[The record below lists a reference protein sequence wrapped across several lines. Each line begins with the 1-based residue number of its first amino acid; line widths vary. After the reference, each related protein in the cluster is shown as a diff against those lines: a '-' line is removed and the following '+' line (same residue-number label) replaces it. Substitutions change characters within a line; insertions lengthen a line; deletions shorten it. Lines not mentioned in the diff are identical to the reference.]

1 MLKEIRWYLEL
12 ALFLAL
18 SLVISWLPGR
28 SADWV
33 GRRLGRLFFF
43 LLKERRRIALEN
55 IERALPF
62 LEAQPGWVRR
72 TPHEL
77 ARETFENLGRSLL
90 EDCKIYHG
98 HGRRLIDTV
107 EFRGQE
113 HFERAREKGKG
124 VAFITAHCG
133 NWDLMALAF
142 GARIQELTVVARR
155 QDNPHLNDVL
165 ERIRKA
171 YGNRVFYKSSAL
183 RAMLGAF
190 KRGETVGML
199 IDQAVGA
206 DEGILIEFLG
216 RPAWATKLPA
226 YIAKKAGTPM
236 VPAFIHR
243 EGNHHVMTSYPELIP
258 STASDPERAAA
269 EDVQALNRCI
279 ERYIVEHPTEWYWI
293 HKRWKNTDGLS
304 APVPGGS
311 DAP

>member
-43 LLKERRRIALEN
+43 ILKERRQVALEN
-55 IERALPF
+55 ITRALPF

-72 TPHEL
+72 TPREL
-77 ARETFENLGRSLL
+77 ALETFENLGRSLA

-98 HGRRLIDTV
+98 HGRLLIDAA
-107 EFRGQE
+107 EIRGLE
-113 HFERAREKGKG
+113 NVERARAKGKG
-124 VAFITAHCG
+124 VALITAHCG
-133 NWDLMALAF
+133 NWDLLALAF
-142 GARIQELTVVARR
+142 GARVQEITVVARR
-155 QDNPHLNDVL
+155 QDNPHLNEVL
-165 ERIRKA
+165 ERIRRA
-171 YGNRVFYKSSAL
+171 YGNRLFYKSSAL

-190 KRGETVGML
+190 KRQEVVGML

-206 DEGILIEFLG
+206 DTGLLIEFLG

-243 EGNHHVMTSYPELIP
+243 EGDRQVMDFYPELMP
-258 STASDPERAAA
+258 STAADPDQAAA

-279 ERYIVEHPTEWYWI
+279 ERYIVAHPTEWYWI
-293 HKRWKNTDGLS
+293 HKRWKNTDGLTV
-304 APVPGGS
+304 PVLGGR
-311 DAP
+311 DAQ